1 MKKSTH
7 LLILKEN
14 IMIPVI
20 LSGGSGTRLW
30 PLSRGQYPKQFL
42 PLVSNHTMIQETLLR
57 LAGIT
62 ALKAPIAVCNEN
74 HRFMMAEQLWEIE
87 VKPAAI
93 ILEPMGKNT
102 APAVTMAALSAESE
116 DDILLILPADHV
128 IADLAAFHKA
138 IEQAKLLA
146 EQGFMVTFGIVPNQ
160 PETGYGYIKRDM
172 VQYGS
177 AFGVAAFVE
186 KPDAET
192 ASQYVA
198 SGDYYWNSGMFA
210 FKACTFLTELEK
222 FNPEMLSVCRQA
234 LSAAKVDLDFVRLD
248 KELFATCPADSIDYA
263 VMEKTDKS
271 VVIPLDAGWN
281 DVGSWSALW
290 DVTDKD
296 INGNAICGDV
306 LTVDSHNSFIHAQN
320 KLVAVIGVHDLVV
333 VETADAV
340 MIAPKDRVQEV
351 KQIVDQLKQ
360 RGRSEADLHRKAS
373 RPWGN
378 YDLVDSGDRHQ
389 TKRIV
394 VKPGAKLSLQRH
406 HHRAEHW
413 VVVKGTALVTKGE
426 ETLLIT
432 ENESTYIPLGVIHC
446 LENPGVI
453 PLEIVEVQ
461 SGSYLGEDDIVRFD
475 DQYGRV

>member
-1 MKKSTH
+1 
-7 LLILKEN
+7 
-14 IMIPVI
+14 MIPVI

-42 PLVSNHTMIQETLLR
+42 PLVSNYTMVQETLLR
-57 LAGIT
+57 LTGLT
-62 ALKAPIAVCNEN
+62 GLTAPIAVCNEN
-74 HRFMMAEQLWEIE
+74 HRFMMAEQLLDIE
-87 VKPAAI
+87 AKPAAI

-102 APAVTMAALSAESE
+102 APAVTMAALSAKSA
-116 DDILLILPADHV
+116 DDVILILPADHV
-128 IADLAAFHKA
+128 IADLSAFHKA
-138 IEQAKLLA
+138 VEQAKLLA

-160 PETGYGYIKRDM
+160 PETGYGYIKRDT

-210 FKACTFLTELEK
+210 FKVGTFLSELEK

-248 KELFATCPADSIDYA
+248 KVLFATCPADSIDYA
-263 VMEKTDKS
+263 VMEKTDKA

-296 INGNAICGDV
+296 TNGNAICGDV
-306 LTVDSHNSFIHAQN
+306 LTVDSHNSFIHAQS
-320 KLVAVIGVHDLVV
+320 KLVAVIGINDLVV
-333 VETADAV
+333 IETADAV

-378 YDLVDSGDRHQ
+378 YDLVDSGERHQ